1 MKKWK
6 YLKGC
11 EDDFAG
17 HNTAY
22 LVVKSGSTGEIFYL
36 SIDYA
41 GRIEVIEGCG
51 DVVIAYREPI
61 TDEQDLND
69 CIGAPEAD
77 VRRGGFIPNTTS
89 VGDLSPE
96 PSIMGVPL
104 RKINGA
110 ETVTYPGIDAIITER
125 EPVADEDD
133 LNECIG
139 IPVTDFGAVSDV
151 DELITERGSRYG
163 KFKDGAEI
171 MQELKDVM
179 REVDGWH
186 NLTPSQREA
195 LDMIQHKIGRIL
207 NGDPTYDDSWKDIAG
222 YATLIVNE
230 LNGEIK

>member
-1 MKKWK
+1 MKEWK
-6 YLKGC
+6 YRKGC
-11 EDDFAG
+11 EKDFDG
-17 HNTAY
+17 HKSAF
-22 LVVKSGSTGEIFYL
+22 LVVKSGHTGETYCL
-36 SIDYA
+36 DRYYA
-41 GRIEVIEGCG
+41 GRIGEIEALG
-51 DVVIAYREPI
+51 DIVVAYREPI

-77 VRRGGFIPNTTS
+77 MKRGGFIPNTTS

-104 RKINGA
+104 RKIDGA
-110 ETVTYPGIDAIITER
+110 ETVTYPGIDK
-125 EPVADEDD
+125 
-133 LNECIG
+133 
-139 IPVTDFGAVSDV
+139 
-151 DELITERGSRYG
+151 LITERGSRYG

-179 REVDGWH
+179 REVDGWR

>member
-6 YLKGC
+6 YRKGC
-11 EDDFAG
+11 ENDFVGG
-17 HNTAY
+17 HAAATHKYLHKECGHPVWTAKPEIINGELFD
-22 LVVKSGSTGEIFYL
+22 LVAL
-36 SIDYA
+36 
-41 GRIEVIEGCG
+41 
-51 DVVIAYREPI
+51 REPV
-61 TDEQDLND
+61 TDEDDLNE
-69 CIGAPEAD
+69 CIGASEAD
-77 VRRGGFIPNTTS
+77 VRRGGFIPSTTS

-104 RKINGA
+104 RKIDGT

-125 EPVADEDD
+125 
-133 LNECIG
+133 
-139 IPVTDFGAVSDV
+139 
-151 DELITERGSRYG
+151 GSRYG
-163 KFKDGAEI
+163 KFKDGAAI
-171 MQELKDVM
+171 MQELKFVM

>member
-6 YLKGC
+6 YRKGC
-11 EDDFAG
+11 EKDFVGG
-17 HNTAY
+17 HNEATHKYLHKECGHPVWTAKPEIIKEELFD
-22 LVVKSGSTGEIFYL
+22 LVAL
-36 SIDYA
+36 
-41 GRIEVIEGCG
+41 
-51 DVVIAYREPI
+51 RE
-61 TDEQDLND
+61 L
-69 CIGAPEAD
+69 
-77 VRRGGFIPNTTS
+77 
-89 VGDLSPE
+89 
-96 PSIMGVPL
+96 
-104 RKINGA
+104 
-110 ETVTYPGIDAIITER
+110 VT
-125 EPVADEDD
+125 DEDD

-139 IPVTDFGAVSDV
+139 APEADTT
-151 DELITERGSRYG
+151 EQLITERGSRYG

>member
-17 HNTAY
+17 HNAAY
-22 LVVKSGSTGEIFYL
+22 LVVKSGGTGEIFYL
-36 SIDYA
+36 SKYYA
-41 GRIEVIEGCG
+41 GRTEVIEGCG

-61 TDEQDLND
+61 TDEQDLKE
-69 CIGAPEAD
+69 CAGAPEAD
-77 VRRGGFIPNTTS
+77 TTEQ
-89 VGDLSPE
+89 L
-96 PSIMGVPL
+96 
-104 RKINGA
+104 
-110 ETVTYPGIDAIITER
+110 II
-125 EPVADEDD
+125 
-133 LNECIG
+133 
-139 IPVTDFGAVSDV
+139 
-151 DELITERGSRYG
+151 ERGSRYG
-163 KFKDGAEI
+163 KFKYGAEI

-179 REVDGWH
+179 REVDGWR

>member
-6 YLKGC
+6 YRKGC
-11 EDDFAG
+11 EKDFDG
-17 HNTAY
+17 HNSAV
-22 LVVKSGSTGEIFYL
+22 LVVKSGYTGETYCL
-36 SIDYA
+36 SSYYA
-41 GRIEVIEGCG
+41 GRIVEIEALG
-51 DVVIAYREPI
+51 DIVIAYRKPI

-77 VRRGGFIPNTTS
+77 VRRGGFIPNATS

-104 RKINGA
+104 RKIDGT
-110 ETVTYPGIDAIITER
+110 ETVTYPGIDA
-125 EPVADEDD
+125 
-133 LNECIG
+133 
-139 IPVTDFGAVSDV
+139 
-151 DELITERGSRYG
+151 LITERGSRYG

-195 LDMIQHKIGRIL
+195 LDMIQHKIGRIM

-222 YATLIVNE
+222 YAALIVNE

>member
-1 MKKWK
+1 MIDAKLVYSGVGNPAWLFEVSSGASVVKQTF
-6 YLKGC
+6 
-11 EDDFAG
+11 DDIQFEHMTLNPTASG
-17 HNTAY
+17 NTA
-22 LVVKSGSTGEIFYL
+22 
-36 SIDYA
+36 
-41 GRIEVIEGCG
+41 IEGVDIYG
-51 DVVIAYREPI
+51 REFFAEYPSWDI
-61 TDEQDLND
+61 KSPSDEQDLND

-77 VRRGGFIPNTTS
+77 TT
-89 VGDLSPE
+89 E
-96 PSIMGVPL
+96 Q
-104 RKINGA
+104 
-110 ETVTYPGIDAIITER
+110 
-125 EPVADEDD
+125 
-133 LNECIG
+133 
-139 IPVTDFGAVSDV
+139 
-151 DELITERGSRYG
+151 LITERGSRYG

>member
-6 YLKGC
+6 YRKGC
-11 EDDFAG
+11 EADFDG
-17 HNTAY
+17 HNSAV
-22 LVVKSGSTGEIFYL
+22 LVVKSGHTGETYCL
-36 SIDYA
+36 SSYYA
-41 GRIEVIEGCG
+41 GRIVEIEALG
-51 DVVIAYREPI
+51 DIVIAYREPI

-69 CIGAPEAD
+69 CIGAPE
-77 VRRGGFIPNTTS
+77 S
-89 VGDLSPE
+89 
-96 PSIMGVPL
+96 
-104 RKINGA
+104 
-110 ETVTYPGIDAIITER
+110 DATEQ
-125 EPVADEDD
+125 
-133 LNECIG
+133 
-139 IPVTDFGAVSDV
+139 
-151 DELITERGSRYG
+151 LITERGSRYG

>member
-6 YLKGC
+6 YRKGC
-11 EDDFAG
+11 EKDFDG
-17 HNTAY
+17 HNSAV
-22 LVVKSGSTGEIFYL
+22 LVVKSGHTGETYCL
-36 SIDYA
+36 SSYYA
-41 GRIEVIEGCG
+41 GRIMEIEALG
-51 DVVIAYREPI
+51 DIVIAYRELI
-61 TDEQDLND
+61 TDEQDLNE

-77 VRRGGFIPNTTS
+77 VKRGGFIPNTTS

-96 PSIMGVPL
+96 PSVMGVPL
-104 RKINGA
+104 REIDGA
-110 ETVTYPGIDAIITER
+110 ETVNYPGID
-125 EPVADEDD
+125 V
-133 LNECIG
+133 
-139 IPVTDFGAVSDV
+139 
-151 DELITERGSRYG
+151 LITERGIRYG

-171 MQELKDVM
+171 MQELKTVM

>member
-6 YLKGC
+6 YRKGC
-11 EDDFAG
+11 EKDFVGG
-17 HNTAY
+17 HTEATHKYLHKECGHPVWTAKPEIIKEELFD
-22 LVVKSGSTGEIFYL
+22 LVAL
-36 SIDYA
+36 
-41 GRIEVIEGCG
+41 
-51 DVVIAYREPI
+51 RELA
-61 TDEQDLND
+61 T
-69 CIGAPEAD
+69 
-77 VRRGGFIPNTTS
+77 
-89 VGDLSPE
+89 
-96 PSIMGVPL
+96 
-104 RKINGA
+104 
-110 ETVTYPGIDAIITER
+110 
-125 EPVADEDD
+125 DEDD

-139 IPVTDFGAVSDV
+139 APEADTT
-151 DELITERGSRYG
+151 EQLITERGSRYG

-171 MQELKDVM
+171 MQELKTVM

>member
-11 EDDFAG
+11 EGDFAG
-17 HNTAY
+17 HKAAY
-22 LVVKSGSTGEIFYL
+22 LVVKSERTGEIFYL
-36 SIDYA
+36 SKYYA
-41 GRIEVIEGCG
+41 DRIEVIEGRG

-77 VRRGGFIPNTTS
+77 TT
-89 VGDLSPE
+89 E
-96 PSIMGVPL
+96 Q
-104 RKINGA
+104 
-110 ETVTYPGIDAIITER
+110 
-125 EPVADEDD
+125 
-133 LNECIG
+133 
-139 IPVTDFGAVSDV
+139 
-151 DELITERGSRYG
+151 LITERGSRYG

-171 MQELKDVM
+171 MQELKDAM